1 MGGPRSATR
10 SSQLLSAIESEPW
23 PDEHATGILAPPDL
37 NLGPILV
44 SYWSAIY
51 ESWQRSTI
59 ELTMGLVSHI
69 LEYAQPHPQYALCRV
84 RHGTQRICA
93 LPHPV
98 EQGHWCP
105 LAPASQLCGCDVR
118 LFQYFTIRW
127 AWQQILRPLLLCC
140 DIFRD
145 NFHIPASECVMGY
158 CGGSHICGPM
168 HTGCSRYQSCRRPG

>member
-1 MGGPRSATR
+1 MSIRRAIGVTFPTR
-10 SSQLLSAIESEPW
+10 NLSAIESD
-23 PDEHATGILAPPDL
+23 PDELRHGAQISIWVRWI
-37 NLGPILV
+37 ILV
-44 SYWSAIY
+44 GVMAEVNYRVDYGA
-51 ESWQRSTI
+51 
-59 ELTMGLVSHI
+59 VSHI
-69 LEYAQPHPQYALCRV
+69 LNTLYVAV

-93 LPHPV
+93 LAHPV

-105 LAPASQLCGCDVR
+105 LAPASQLCGCGVR

-158 CGGSHICGPM
+158 CGGSHICGPV